1 MRAWEDRTIEERN
14 LLNPAFCAV
23 ILWFLAK
30 GYHTEANALSEPQNQ
45 IPITLAFV
53 GSSFVLRGQTRRALP
68 TTTRTS
74 LPSWVTEHP
83 LQRSAV
89 AKGVEVLR
97 PYVREAIMVGAQQG
111 ILGLAG
117 GATLMSEL
125 NAKRR
130 INKYL
135 RQATPEVQECASRA
149 EFVGRWLMKS
159 GTPSTVLS
167 LLGMQA

>member
-1 MRAWEDRTIEERN
+1 MTAWNERTIEERN

-30 GYHTEANALSEPQNQ
+30 GYHTEANTLSEPQNQ
-45 IPITLAFV
+45 MPIALAFI
-53 GSSFVLRGQTRRALP
+53 GSSFVLRGQTRRTLP

-74 LPSWVTEHP
+74 LPSWVYENP
-83 LQRSAV
+83 LHRSAV

-97 PYVREAIMVGAQQG
+97 PYVREAIMFGSQQG
-111 ILGLAG
+111 VLRLAG
-117 GATLMSEL
+117 AELMPDA

-159 GTPSTVLS
+159 GTQSTVLS

>member
-1 MRAWEDRTIEERN
+1 MKAWEDRTIEERN

-30 GYHTEANALSEPQNQ
+30 GYNTEANALSEPQNQ
-45 IPITLAFV
+45 MPITLAFV
-53 GSSFVLRGQTRRALP
+53 GSSFVLRGQTRRVLP

-74 LPSWVTEHP
+74 LPGWVTDHP

-97 PYVREAIMVGAQQG
+97 PFVREAIMVGTQQG
-111 ILGLAG
+111 LLDLAG
-117 GATLMSEL
+117 GPTLIADI

-135 RQATPEVQECASRA
+135 QQATHDVQECASRA
-149 EFVGRWLMKS
+149 EFVGRWLAKS

-167 LLGMQA
+167 LLGMQT